1 MLQMCISSL
10 SREKRRMRAPR
21 AVDGDELYQE
31 FRDGIGKEE
40 EEEEE
45 EEEEKV
51 SVWLSVFYY
60 IYRIFR
66 RAIVSPCFCN
76 VSLSLELKYSARIDF
91 GFCEMCLCWRKRSKE
106 IINNKKAM
114 SKLPF

>member
-1 MLQMCISSL
+1 MCISSL

-51 SVWLSVFYY
+51 SV
-60 IYRIFR
+60 
-66 RAIVSPCFCN
+66 
-76 VSLSLELKYSARIDF
+76 
-91 GFCEMCLCWRKRSKE
+91 
-106 IINNKKAM
+106 
-114 SKLPF
+114 